1 MNNGLVMTG
10 VLSENIILNFGKLFK
25 KYERFEEKKMERK
38 SGTAIPESLVLY
50 EVVTS
55 PLEHLFKKAN

>member
-10 VLSENIILNFGKLFK
+10 VLSETLYSILENCLKNMKDLK
-25 KYERFEEKKMERK
+25 KKKMERK